1 MTNPRFIYNV
11 HASLERKIKRNRYLS
26 FIDLLNNI
34 NLNLNS
40 IIFLKNFRGETL
52 LHTAVKF
59 KRTNIIQYLLNNF
72 SNLKMYKNHLGET
85 PFFYAC
91 KVGYIYIVRL
101 FLRYD
106 FICFINEKDNNL
118 YSPLLKSY
126 SNGHFP
132 IANLLLEKG
141 ADWNVIA
148 RDGYVIPQ
156 NYIYNFINRNNT
168 RFHRLSLS
176 PIQSPLSSTPSSLSP
191 PVDPFFDSEQ
201 LLGIFNTFEQNF
213 FEDVSKI
220 KVIKPNNEIINTIKK
235 LYIDKNET
243 CPITYESLTIE
254 TISITS
260 CYHVFN
266 KDAITNWF
274 KTKNNCPVCRERC
287 EIW

>member
-1 MTNPRFIYNV
+1 
-11 HASLERKIKRNRYLS
+11 
-26 FIDLLNNI
+26 
-34 NLNLNS
+34 
-40 IIFLKNFRGETL
+40 
-52 LHTAVKF
+52 
-59 KRTNIIQYLLNNF
+59 
-72 SNLKMYKNHLGET
+72 
-85 PFFYAC
+85 
-91 KVGYIYIVRL
+91 
-101 FLRYD
+101 
-106 FICFINEKDNNL
+106 
-118 YSPLLKSY
+118 
-126 SNGHFP
+126 
-132 IANLLLEKG
+132 
-141 ADWNVIA
+141 
-148 RDGYVIPQ
+148 
-156 NYIYNFINRNNT
+156 
-168 RFHRLSLS
+168 
-176 PIQSPLSSTPSSLSP
+176 LSSTPSSLSP

-213 FEDVSKI
+213 FEEDDSKL